1 MTPIRT
7 FFSLSKAIRLKSFL
21 KANDVLRLSEEQ
33 WVKGGETWLP
43 DPQKKIKYLK
53 KIPLCNT
60 ADTPAEKCVL
70 LSVVSKIVFEVGD
83 IRIWTDIL
91 STI

>member
-1 MTPIRT
+1 MWGKKSSHGYDTNKN

-53 KIPLCNT
+53 KNPT
-60 ADTPAEKCVL
+60 V
-70 LSVVSKIVFEVGD
+70 
-83 IRIWTDIL
+83 
-91 STI
+91 

>member
-1 MTPIRT
+1 MFPCEIVLYHLPPKYESGAKKVVMVMTPIRT

-43 DPQKKIKYLK
+43 DP
-53 KIPLCNT
+53 
-60 ADTPAEKCVL
+60 
-70 LSVVSKIVFEVGD
+70 
-83 IRIWTDIL
+83 
-91 STI
+91 